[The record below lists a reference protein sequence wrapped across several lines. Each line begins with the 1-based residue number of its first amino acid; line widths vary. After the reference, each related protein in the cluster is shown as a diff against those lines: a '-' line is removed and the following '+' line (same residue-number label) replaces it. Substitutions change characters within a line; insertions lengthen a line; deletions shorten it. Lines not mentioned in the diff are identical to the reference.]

1 MRPSEPDS
9 LSKRVT
15 MNRRVVITGIGC
27 ISPVGHDPLS
37 AWKRA
42 CEGKSA
48 VQTIRRFDATGFPT
62 TIAAEVSD
70 FDVGRWVPAELVPGL
85 AKAGPN
91 ITFGLAAAVQA
102 MRDSGLQDK
111 PLTGDPSRFGVYL
124 GSGEGSQDFDM
135 LTRMIMASLDQTERC
150 DFSRFSDLGVQWMDA
165 EYERQQEPNVL
176 VGRIAGLFG
185 AQGPNMNCLTACA
198 ASAQAIGE
206 GTEMIREGLADVLI
220 TGGAH
225 SMIHP
230 FGLTGFTLLTALST
244 RNDAPEQASRPFD
257 RERDGFVLGEGA
269 AMLILEEYEHAKR
282 RGAKIYGEVRGYG
295 VASDAYRITDI
306 PVDGNGI
313 ARAMQHALRNAS
325 LNPEDI
331 SYVNAHGTST
341 GANDKTETRALKTV
355 FGDYAPRLPISSTKG
370 ATGHLVA
377 ACGALEAVFSLMA
390 LRDQVLPPTANYEF
404 PDPECDL
411 DYIPRTARSL
421 PGQVKTVMSNNSGF
435 GGQNVSLIFSGV

>member
-1 MRPSEPDS
+1 
-9 LSKRVT
+9 

-27 ISPVGHDPLS
+27 ISPVGNDPLS
-37 AWKRA
+37 AWKRV
-42 CEGKSA
+42 CEARSA
-48 VQTIRRFDATGFPT
+48 VRTIRRFDATGYPT
-62 TIAAEVSD
+62 TIAAEVDD
-70 FDVGRWVPAELVPGL
+70 FDVSRWLPAELLPTL
-85 AKAGPN
+85 EKAGPN

-102 MRDSGLQDK
+102 MRDSGLQDR
-111 PLTGDPSRFGVYL
+111 PVGDPSRLGVYL
-124 GSGEGSQDFDM
+124 GSGEGSQDFEM
-135 LTRMIMASLDQTERC
+135 VTRIITDSMERTERC
-150 DFSRFSDLGVQWMDA
+150 DFSQFSELGLQRMDA
-165 EYERQQEPNVL
+165 DYERQQEPNVL

-185 AQGPNMNCLTACA
+185 AEGPNMNCLTACA

-206 GTEMIREGLADVLI
+206 GAEMIREGLADVLI
-220 TGGAH
+220 SGGAH

-306 PVDGNGI
+306 PADGNGL

-325 LNPEDI
+325 LNPGDI

-370 ATGHLVA
+370 TTGHLVA

-390 LRDQVLPPTANYEF
+390 LRDQTLPPTANYEF